1 MKITLKDAEVKKAFR
16 ERIPSHYNEPDPERH
31 LGIWDSDPSVKS
43 IMSFSESQRE
53 KITCAQLSFTRD
65 FPAYIAEL
73 KRFPNLRMLYFHDCY
88 WMDPVVTDVYRGLS
102 ELKNLDTLHFRDSI
116 AVDAKTMNAI
126 ASMPNLRSLIIDLQ
140 GVSEVAALAD
150 LKGCM
155 SLEYLELGITKNEV
169 FAEDLAFV
177 SEMNKLRWLVLD
189 GCPQIDVT
197 KLILPKSI
205 EAFTPPNYGYI
216 AAKKLFSDKCIVLK
230 PSGYWPK
237 KKNRFVSQIRKNKAA
252 QLRKN
257 ERKAKLSAVR
267 GKRKIMAAI
276 KSIEDGLP
284 LFDYVDKSLSASL
297 KALEC
302 HLTDSVSNA

>member
-1 MKITLKDAEVKKAFR
+1 MKFTQKDAEVEKALR
-16 ERIPSHYNEPDPERH
+16 ERIPSHYNEPDPERQ
-31 LGIWDSDPSVKS
+31 LSIWDSNPS
-43 IMSFSESQRE
+43 IQAIASFSESQRE
-53 KITCAQLSFTRD
+53 KITCARLSFTKD

-73 KRFPNLRMLYFHDCY
+73 KRFPNLRALYYFDCY
-88 WMDPVVTDVYRGLS
+88 WVEPAGTDVYCGIS
-102 ELKNLDTLHFRDSI
+102 GLKNLDTLHFRDSI
-116 AVDAKTMNAI
+116 AIDAKTMNAI
-126 ASMPNLRSLIIDLQ
+126 ASMPNLRSLIIDQQ

-150 LKGCM
+150 LKRCM

-177 SEMNKLRWLVLD
+177 PEMNKLRWLVLD

-197 KLILPKSI
+197 KLILPKSL

-237 KKNRFVSQIRKNKAA
+237 KKNRFVSQIRKNKAT

-276 KSIEDGLP
+276 KSIEEGLP
-284 LFDYVDKSLSASL
+284 LFDYVDKNLSASL
-297 KALEC
+297 KALGC
-302 HLTDSVSNA
+302 HLTDGVGEV